1 MNALEIICEGYMEQ
15 EHTDSEEVRVASEIL
30 EDRLTELLPIETAEQ
45 ILMDALI
52 LSSESMKQGFMDG
65 FKMAMRMMRDC

>member
-15 EHTDSEEVRVASEIL
+15 EHTDSEEVREASDTL
-30 EDRLTELLPIETAEQ
+30 ENKLMELLPFEVAEG
-45 ILMDALI
+45 LLVEALW